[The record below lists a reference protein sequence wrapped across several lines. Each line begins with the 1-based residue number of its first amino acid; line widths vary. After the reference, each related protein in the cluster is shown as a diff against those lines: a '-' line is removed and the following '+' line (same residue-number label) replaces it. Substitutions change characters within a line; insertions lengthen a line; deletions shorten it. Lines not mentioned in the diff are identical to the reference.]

1 MQIGNVNFILLRS
14 MPEFHSLRVSDVRQ
28 ETEDTVSVSFDVPS
42 ELTSDYTFKQGQ
54 YLTLRKD
61 IAGEDTR
68 RSYSICS
75 GVDEGELRVAI
86 KLIEGGLFSTY
97 ANTKLKSG
105 DEMQVMTPM
114 GKFTSVL
121 NSENEKH
128 YLLIAAG
135 SGITPMLSIIKSVMT
150 KEPDSRVTLLYGNR
164 YFKGIIFRDMLE
176 DLKDAYLGRL
186 RVFNILSGENNE
198 IDLFSGRIDED
209 KINGFCSTF
218 IDPKSCDEV
227 FLCGPEPM
235 INTANETLQ
244 ALGVDS
250 QNIHFELFTSPKGS
264 LYKEKEI
271 VVEEKFKGKTC
282 EVEVTLYG
290 QQWDFEMPFDKTV
303 LGVAAE
309 KGLDLPFSCKG
320 GMCCTCRAKLE
331 GGEVDMIVNYALEP
345 EEVKEGF
352 ILTCQALPKSDKIV
366 VNFDEQ

>member
-1 MQIGNVNFILLRS
+1 

-28 ETEDTVSVSFDVPS
+28 ETEDTVSVAFTVPAELS
-42 ELTSDYTFKQGQ
+42 EDYKFLQGQ
-54 YLTLRKD
+54 YLTLRHE
-61 IAGEDTR
+61 ISGEDTR

-86 KLIEGGLFSTY
+86 KLVEGGLFSTY
-97 ANTKLKSG
+97 ANNELKTG
-105 DEMQVMTPM
+105 DELQVMTPM
-114 GKFTSVL
+114 GNFTSEL
-121 NSENEKH
+121 DEANEKH

-150 KEPDSRVTLLYGNR
+150 KEPNSRVTLLYGNR
-164 YFKGIIFRDMLE
+164 YFKGIIFRDILE

-186 RVFNILSGENNE
+186 RVFHILSGENNE
-198 IDLFSGRIDED
+198 IDLFAGRIDEE
-209 KINGFCSTF
+209 KVKGFCSTF
-218 IDPKSCDEV
+218 IDPTSCDEV
-227 FLCGPEPM
+227 FICGPEPM
-235 INTANETLQ
+235 INSANETLQ
-244 ALGVDS
+244 TLGIDA

-303 LGVAAE
+303 LDVAAE

-331 GGEVDMIVNYALEP
+331 GGEVDMMVNYALEP
-345 EEVKEGF
+345 GEVEDGF